1 MNKLE
6 NMLFLFVV
14 DTIQT
19 VGTGTDTFG
28 IDTSLQAEITQNTPY
43 LEPAVTDITNKTF
56 FLKTGYSEQATV
68 DLDCLYDM
76 YIYHT
81 A

>member
-1 MNKLE
+1 MVCHMNKLE

-28 IDTSLQAEITQNTPY
+28 IDKSLQAEITQNTPS
-43 LEPAVTDITNKTF
+43 LEPAVT
-56 FLKTGYSEQATV
+56 LR
-68 DLDCLYDM
+68 
-76 YIYHT
+76 YH
-81 A
+81 